1 MVRIVRGI
9 RIGRKMQRKIK
20 IMRNGGRMMDGIM
33 RMKRG
38 MQMRE
43 TRMQIMEM
51 TLQMTLQMNNLTATR
66 LSTSDPITT
75 SKLKPIKTK
84 KSNPI
89 PKMLLKLTGSKKA
102 PQLTSSSKESV
113 EAVGPTAPSLL
124 LNLTC

>member
-20 IMRNGGRMMDGIM
+20 IMRNGGRMMAGIM

-51 TLQMTLQMNNLTATR
+51 TLQMTLQMNNLTATK

-89 PKMLLKLTGSKKA
+89 PKMPLK
-102 PQLTSSSKESV
+102 
-113 EAVGPTAPSLL
+113 
-124 LNLTC
+124 